1 LAKMQDHDLA
11 FSYLADAAG
20 DATDPG
26 VSAAGPNHDPESR
39 GRPDALMALARMHKS
54 EVVSGLIDWLGKTK
68 GIEERQ
74 GLLSALCRLHFH
86 EGEWKGDSWGT
97 RPDTRGPYYQPE
109 PWSETPRVAEAL
121 KQILA
126 KADPEEAAFLVKEM
140 NRNRIQSNDALARVL
155 ALAKQDPKLLPDAA
169 AQLATAETIPVDAV
183 PLLIAA
189 AKTDPA
195 GMESTTAATMLMNA
209 VIALSKTD
217 SSEGSIASL
226 QTLGTLAKISGAGK
240 EAEAAR
246 NTYFSSPKLEN
257 HHQALE
263 TEAEKVGTPTA
274 LTADMAL
281 LTLSARKSGSPESK
295 ELSGK
300 ALDEGW
306 KDVKRR
312 AQILKAVAQLKHN
325 PYADKVLAS
334 LDDPDKGVAA
344 AAKNAA
350 KAMKL
355 EKKTAASGPLVGTLK
370 NEQVLAQILKTKGDA
385 ALGEQIFTRASCN
398 TCHTTDESQAQKGP
412 YLGNIAQTYKRAEL
426 AEAILDPNK
435 TVSQGFATNVITTK
449 DGQSHMG
456 FVTLE
461 SADKVTLR
469 NITGQE
475 VSIETKNITSRDKP
489 AMSMMPPGLAAGL
502 TIREFASLLDYL
514 EALSKK

>member
-1 LAKMQDHDLA
+1 MAIA
-11 FSYLADAAG
+11 
-20 DATDPG
+20 
-26 VSAAGPNHDPESR
+26 ESR
-39 GRPDALMALARMHKS
+39 AAS
-54 EVVSGLIDWLGKTK
+54 CSGVWEI
-68 GIEERQ
+68 
-74 GLLSALCRLHFH
+74 
-86 EGEWKGDSWGT
+86 
-97 RPDTRGPYYQPE
+97 
-109 PWSETPRVAEAL
+109 
-121 KQILA
+121 
-126 KADPEEAAFLVKEM
+126 
-140 NRNRIQSNDALARVL
+140 
-155 ALAKQDPKLLPDAA
+155 
-169 AQLATAETIPVDAV
+169 
-183 PLLIAA
+183 
-189 AKTDPA
+189 
-195 GMESTTAATMLMNA
+195 
-209 VIALSKTD
+209 
-217 SSEGSIASL
+217 
-226 QTLGTLAKISGAGK
+226 
-240 EAEAAR
+240 
-246 NTYFSSPKLEN
+246 SSPKLEN

-370 NEQVLAQILKTKGDA
+370 NEQVLARILKTRGDA
-385 ALGEQIFTRASCN
+385 SLGEQIFTRASCN
-398 TCHTTDESQAQKGP
+398 TCHTTDESQSQKGP

-461 SADKVTLR
+461 SADKVALR

-475 VSIETKNITSRDKP
+475 VTIETKNIISRDKP